1 MSASMEK
8 VFAFPVKRNTNRS
21 HNFSNVIEQK
31 QTQPKKILIVE
42 INEVLLCLY
51 KMELVEE
58 GYITLEASNA
68 RKAIKTVEHLISLS
82 FH

>member
-1 MSASMEK
+1 
-8 VFAFPVKRNTNRS
+8 VKGKTKRS

-42 INEVLLCLY
+42 INEFLRCLY
-51 KMELVEE
+51 KMELEDE

-68 RKAIKTVEHLISLS
+68 RKAIKK
-82 FH
+82 